1 MPDKFEK
8 TFAGSLEHVRLT
20 EDFLRRLI
28 ESAVAF
34 AALILFFPLLTGC
47 ALLIRIT
54 SGPGIFFRQF
64 RVGHNGAIFTLYKLR
79 TMRVRSDGSK
89 ITAGNDNRITPVGK
103 FLRRMK
109 LDELPQLYNILR
121 GEMSFVGPRPEVVEW
136 VDLNDARWREILR
149 VRPGIT
155 DPVTLEFRN
164 EEQFLTEIDDKEAFY
179 REVVQ
184 PYKLN
189 GYLRYL
195 RSKNSLTDWQIVF
208 RTFFAVVFPSTAPG
222 IHPQILAA
230 AQKIR
235 QTGER
240 KIVASSD
247 AVSTQLQI

>member
-1 MPDKFEK
+1 
-8 TFAGSLEHVRLT
+8 
-20 EDFLRRLI
+20 
-28 ESAVAF
+28 
-34 AALILFFPLLTGC
+34 
-47 ALLIRIT
+47 
-54 SGPGIFFRQF
+54 
-64 RVGHNGAIFTLYKLR
+64 
-79 TMRVRSDGSK
+79 MRVQAEGSK

-149 VRPGIT
+149 VRPGVT

-164 EEQFLTEIDDKEAFY
+164 EEQFLADIEDKENFY

-184 PYKLN
+184 PYKLK

-195 RSKNSLTDWQIVF
+195 RTKNSLTDWHIVI
-208 RTFFAVVFPSTAPG
+208 RTFFAVVFPNTAPA
-222 IHPQILAA
+222 IHPQLLAA
-230 AQKIR
+230 AQEIR
-235 QTGER
+235 QTGEK

-247 AVSTQLQI
+247 VVSAQLQV